1 MIMHIKH
8 PINVTCYQPK
18 WLTRGRTCNVGLS
31 LPFCCR
37 RTNTAPC
44 GADKH
49 PWYSNGASSK
59 EPACQCRRHKRCAF
73 DPWVGKIP
81 LERAWQPTLVFL
93 LGEPT
98 DRGAWW
104 AIANRVAESD
114 RIEAT
119 QPTHNIKIPCSGT
132 LLMVQWPRSP
142 TPNAEDLGS
151 ILGQG
156 TRSHMPELR
165 SSVAKISKQL
175 KKLPCSFFR
184 YQSCLLPNCFSSV
197 QSLSHVR
204 LFATP
209 WIAARQASLSITNSW
224 SLLKLTSIES
234 VMPSSH
240 LILCCPLLLLPPIPA
255 SIRVFSIESTLCMR
269 WPKCWSFS
277 FSISPSN
284 EHPGLISF
292 SMDWLDLQSRTQY
305 TQHTHTHKHQC
316 LAKYFLNE
324 QNKNPNK

>member
-1 MIMHIKH
+1 M
-8 PINVTCYQPK
+8 
-18 WLTRGRTCNVGLS
+18 
-31 LPFCCR
+31 PFCCR

-151 ILGQG
+151 IPGQG

-204 LFATP
+204 LCDPMNCSTP
-209 WIAARQASLSITNSW
+209 GFPVHHQ
-224 SLLKLTSIES
+224 LLEFTQTHVHRVGDAIQ
-234 VMPSSH
+234 PSH
-240 LILCCPLLLLPPIPA
+240 PLL
-255 SIRVFSIESTLCMR
+255 
-269 WPKCWSFS
+269 
-277 FSISPSN
+277 SPSPPAPN
-284 EHPGLISF
+284 PCQHQGLF
-292 SMDWLDLQSRTQY
+292 
-305 TQHTHTHKHQC
+305 H
-316 LAKYFLNE
+316 
-324 QNKNPNK
+324 